1 MDPFGRGDQNGD
13 SLFTQNVSLSGQFAQ
28 QWMLGMTAREA
39 GLKAVAEGELRRLL
53 SRDESFDCADAKIG
67 VSALS

>member
-1 MDPFGRGDQNGD
+1 MDPLGRGDQNGD
-13 SLFTQNVSLSGQFAQ
+13 LLFTQNVLLSGQFAK

-39 GLKAVAEGELRRLL
+39 GLKAVAGSELRRPL
-53 SRDESFDCADAKIG
+53 SRDKSFDCADAKIG